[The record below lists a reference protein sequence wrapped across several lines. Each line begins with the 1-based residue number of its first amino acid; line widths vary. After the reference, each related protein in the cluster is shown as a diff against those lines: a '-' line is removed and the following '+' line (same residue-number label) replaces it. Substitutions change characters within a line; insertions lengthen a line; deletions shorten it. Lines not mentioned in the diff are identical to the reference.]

1 MAAQKSPL
9 SGYNHNLKY
18 KNRVYHVQ
26 TEDSGRDN
34 PHIFTHLFHDGTI
47 LSTLRSDYSE
57 IVDAD
62 YWEDQLRAR
71 MQNQHKDMMKGLIKG
86 LFDDKIVDFFGVL
99 EAEEAEDLPMA
110 TLPPPPKRDRARRA
124 ADPTPA
130 PESRAARASSG
141 APWQPPA
148 PTAGQDQQ
156 AAAPPERRQQ
166 AQRAAQ
172 ASGVVVAMPMVIV
185 GEQQP
190 PAAPTGPP
198 AETQRRSSGQQPAR
212 PPARGQ
218 TAGRQPAQ
226 GQAPPP
232 EPVFTANPKDA
243 KNVPDSI
250 FGSELI
256 SEKSLDEVILAYLS
270 EDMTEE

>member
-47 LSTLRSDYSE
+47 LNTLRSEYKDIIDE
-57 IVDAD
+57 DD
-62 YWEDQLRAR
+62 WEEQLRSR
-71 MQNQHKDMMKGLIKG
+71 MQLQHKDMMKGLIKG
-86 LFDDKIVDFFGVL
+86 SFNDKIVGFFGVL
-99 EAEEAEDLPMA
+99 EAEEAEELPMA
-110 TLPPPPKRDRARRA
+110 TLPPPPKRDRSRSADHA
-124 ADPTPA
+124 AAEPPEQQPA
-130 PESRAARASSG
+130 PQQPRAPSQ

-148 PTAGQDQQ
+148 QGQ
-156 AAAPPERRQQ
+156 PP
-166 AQRAAQ
+166 AQRPPQDSA
-172 ASGVVVAMPMVIV
+172 GVVVAMPMVIV
-185 GEQQP
+185 GNQQEQQAPAAQP
-190 PAAPTGPP
+190 PAAQPP
-198 AETQRRSSGQQPAR
+198 AAQ
-212 PPARGQ
+212 PPAAQ
-218 TAGRQPAQ
+218 PPAAQPPPAQ
-226 GQAPPP
+226 PPAP
-232 EPVFTANPKDA
+232 ESSVFAAAPGEA

>member
-18 KNRVYHVQ
+18 KSRVYHVQ

-47 LSTLRSDYSE
+47 LNSLRSEYGD
-57 IVDAD
+57 IVNATD
-62 YWEDQLRAR
+62 WEEQLRSR

-86 LFDDKIVDFFGVL
+86 SFNDKIVAFFGVL
-99 EAEEAEDLPMA
+99 EAEVAEELPMA
-110 TLPPPPKRDRARRA
+110 TLPPPPKRERARSGEA
-124 ADPTPA
+124 AAAHSPPPA
-130 PESRAARASSG
+130 TQAQRPASQ

-148 PTAGQDQQ
+148 PSQ
-156 AAAPPERRQQ
+156 PQ
-166 AQRAAQ
+166 AQRPPQ
-172 ASGVVVAMPMVIV
+172 DTGGGVVAMPMVMV
-185 GEQQP
+185 GDPEPPAAQPPTPPSQQP
-190 PAAPTGPP
+190 P
-198 AETQRRSSGQQPAR
+198 
-212 PPARGQ
+212 
-218 TAGRQPAQ
+218 PAQ
-226 GQAPPP
+226 SAAFAAVPQ
-232 EPVFTANPKDA
+232 DA